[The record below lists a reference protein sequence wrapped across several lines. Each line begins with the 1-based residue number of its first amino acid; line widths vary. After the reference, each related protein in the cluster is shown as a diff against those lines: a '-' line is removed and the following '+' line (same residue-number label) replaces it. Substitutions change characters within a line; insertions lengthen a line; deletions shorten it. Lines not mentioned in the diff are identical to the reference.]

1 MVVGRAWEMLSYA
14 APGPPTLSGDAVAT
28 DVLARTEDDDAS
40 DVRAHDLARGPR
52 DESWLGPGRAA
63 APLRP
68 ALGALQSVMVPALTP
83 LALLGAAL
91 ILAARWR
98 SGLLLLALPLY
109 YLSTESFFLYEWRVA
124 VPMHYALFACAAAPV
139 VAAWSALRS
148 AAGSALDPPD
158 QNQAG

>member
-1 MVVGRAWEMLSYA
+1 MLSYSEA
-14 APGPPTLSGDAVAT
+14 GPPTLAADSAAAEL
-28 DVLARTEDDDAS
+28 LARAEDDDAS
-40 DVRAHDLARGPR
+40 DVRAHDLARRPQ
-52 DESWLGPGRAA
+52 DERWLGPGHAA

-83 LALLGAAL
+83 LALLGAAI

-139 VAAWSALRS
+139 VAAWSVLRS